1 MQLRSQ
7 AQASHPGHGDEGHA
21 DHAPH
26 AAGCRHA
33 HEHRHGADEALAR
46 AERLCRERGLRLTPI
61 RRRALEALHA
71 DHRPVGAYDLADRI
85 SPADGRR
92 LAPISIYRALD
103 FLVEQGFV
111 HRLSSRNAYIA
122 CLHGHGADEVVAFLI
137 CERCGGV
144 DEDSSSAMKE
154 ALASVTR
161 ARQFTPQHQVV
172 EIVGTCEHCR
182 DARP

>member
-1 MQLRSQ
+1 MQLPSQ
-7 AQASHPGHGDEGHA
+7 AQASHTVHEHDGHE
-21 DHAPH
+21 PH
-26 AAGCRHA
+26 GPGCRHA
-33 HEHRHGADEALAR
+33 REHQHGAGEALAR

-71 DHRPVGAYDLADRI
+71 DHRPVGAYDLADRL
-85 SPADGRR
+85 SPAGGRR

-122 CLHGHGADEVVAFLI
+122 CLHGHGADEVVAFLM
-137 CERCGGV
+137 CETCGGV
-144 DEDSSSAMKE
+144 DEDSSAEMKGV
-154 ALASVTR
+154 LAGIAQ
-161 ARQFTPQHQVV
+161 ARQFTPKHQVV
-172 EIVGTCEHCR
+172 EIVGVCEHCR